1 MVGKMNYV
9 MTKQVTRK
17 SRKSSKVFN
26 ILLVTMSILFIL
38 MGIIFD
44 RGMLFLSILSILMY
58 WLNSFQSLRDYEY
71 HMEDGRL
78 TVDVIQGKRRRKRA
92 QELELKNL
100 EVIAPNWHEAVA
112 KYRKNGGT
120 EHLKKYDYTSY
131 EDDIP
136 YYTMIIHDGKRKIK
150 VLMDFDEEWLLKIK
164 QWYPEKVY
172 LS

>member
-1 MVGKMNYV
+1 

-17 SRKSSKVFN
+17 PRKSYKVFN
-26 ILLVTMSILFIL
+26 ILLVTMSVLFIL

-44 RGMLFLSILSILMY
+44 RGMLFLSVLSVLMY

-71 HMEDGRL
+71 HMEDGKL

-92 QELELKNL
+92 QELDLRNL
-100 EVIAPNWHEAVA
+100 EVLAPNWHEAVA

-136 YYTMIIHDGKRKIK
+136 YYTMIIHDSKRKIK
-150 VLMDFDEEWLLKIK
+150 LLMDFDEEWLLKIK
-164 QWYPEKVY
+164 QWYPDKVY
-172 LS
+172 IS

>member
-1 MVGKMNYV
+1 MNYA

-17 SRKSSKVFN
+17 PRKSYKVFN
-26 ILLVTMSILFIL
+26 ILLVTMSVLFIL

-44 RGMLFLSILSILMY
+44 RGMLFLSVLSVLMY
-58 WLNSFQSLRDYEY
+58 WMNSFQSLRDYEY
-71 HMEDGRL
+71 HMEDGKL

-92 QELELKNL
+92 QELDLRNL
-100 EVIAPNWHEAVA
+100 EVLAPNWHEAVA

-150 VLMDFDEEWLLKIK
+150 LLLDLDEEWLLKIK
-164 QWYPEKVY
+164 QWYPDKVY

>member
-1 MVGKMNYV
+1 MNYA
-9 MTKQVTRK
+9 MTKHV
-17 SRKSSKVFN
+17 SRKQKRSTKVFN
-26 ILLVTMSILFIL
+26 ALLVIMSVLFIL

-44 RGMLFLSILSILMY
+44 RGMLFLSVLSILMY
-58 WLNSFQSLRDYEY
+58 WLNSFQALRDYEY
-71 HMEDGRL
+71 HMEDGIL
-78 TVDVIQGKRRRKRA
+78 TVDVIQGKRRRKRE

-131 EDDIP
+131 EDEIP
-136 YYTMIIHDGKRKIK
+136 YYTMIIHDGRRKIK
-150 VLMDFDEEWLLKIK
+150 LLMDFDDEWLFKIK

-172 LS
+172 LG